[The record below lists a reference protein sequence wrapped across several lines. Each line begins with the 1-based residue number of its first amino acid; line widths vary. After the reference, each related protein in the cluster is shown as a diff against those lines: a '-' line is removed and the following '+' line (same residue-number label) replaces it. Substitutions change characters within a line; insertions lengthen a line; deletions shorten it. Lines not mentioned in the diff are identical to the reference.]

1 MSAGTNQRKSLKD
14 HVDYIAARNA
24 EIQAAR
30 WDIQEAANAAFEKG
44 LVATES
50 AAEARKVLKQ
60 LAKDQGKDAEER
72 AKQRA
77 YEELLDD
84 CRAAL
89 GLLADTPLG
98 EAAAQVAAQGA
109 STNGAAPPKKRRR
122 PPGSKNKPKAAVIN
136 EIADRAEAALDGI
149 QRTGKANQKQVEYE
163 WTRAPA
169 QQIEESMGNADHD
182 EAPPVPDVPDLPP
195 AA

>member
-1 MSAGTNQRKSLKD
+1 M
-14 HVDYIAARNA
+14 
-24 EIQAAR
+24 
-30 WDIQEAANAAFEKG
+30 
-44 LVATES
+44 
-50 AAEARKVLKQ
+50 LKQ

-122 PPGSKNKPKAAVIN
+122 PPGSKNKPKGEPATHHQDWVRPPSRAV
-136 EIADRAEAALDGI
+136 DTDPPDVAE
-149 QRTGKANQKQVEYE
+149 RV
-163 WTRAPA
+163 
-169 QQIEESMGNADHD
+169 

>member
-24 EIQAAR
+24 EIQAAK
-30 WDIQEAANAAFEKG
+30 WDIQEAAGAAFEKG
-44 LVATES
+44 LVSTDS

-77 YEELLDD
+77 YEELLDN
-84 CRAAL
+84 CRASL

-109 STNGAAPPKKRRR
+109 STNGAAAPKKRGR
-122 PPGSKNKPKAAVIN
+122 PPGSKNKPKAA
-136 EIADRAEAALDGI
+136 ADGEWVRPPLRAVDTDPPDVAK
-149 QRTGKANQKQVEYE
+149 RV
-163 WTRAPA
+163 
-169 QQIEESMGNADHD
+169 

>member
-14 HVDYIAARNA
+14 HVDRIAVLNA
-24 EIQAAR
+24 EIQDAR
-30 WDIQEAANAAFEKG
+30 WEIKEVADAAFGKG
-44 LVATES
+44 LISTDS
-50 AAEARKVLKQ
+50 AAEARKVVKQ
-60 LAKDQGKDAEER
+60 LAKDQARDTKER

-77 YEELLDD
+77 YEELLDN
-84 CRAAL
+84 CRASL

-109 STNGAAPPKKRRR
+109 STNGAAPPKKRGR
-122 PPGSKNKPKAAVIN
+122 PPGSKNKPKAA
-136 EIADRAEAALDGI
+136 ADGEWVRPPSRAVDTDPPDVAE
-149 QRTGKANQKQVEYE
+149 RV
-163 WTRAPA
+163 
-169 QQIEESMGNADHD
+169 